1 MEQAECTYRS
11 GYLYP
16 TDTRRRIFPSF
27 LISHLAKAALVL
39 SGLRARASVPTLLVW
54 RETRLRYLD

>member
-16 TDTRRRIFPSF
+16 TDTRRRILSLF
-27 LISHLAKAALVL
+27 LISYLARRLPWFVKGGGGGVPRRAKWVRHDALL
-39 SGLRARASVPTLLVW
+39 
-54 RETRLRYLD
+54 